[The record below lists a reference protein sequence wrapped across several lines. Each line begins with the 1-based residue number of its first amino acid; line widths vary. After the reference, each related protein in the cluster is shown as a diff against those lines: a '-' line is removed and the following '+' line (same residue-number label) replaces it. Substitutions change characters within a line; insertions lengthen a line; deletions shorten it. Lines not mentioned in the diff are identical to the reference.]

1 MQVFKNC
8 DFYSTI
14 ELSISELE
22 YLAPKIK
29 CRIFFL
35 EKKNALEFF
44 EKMIIILVEN
54 REKRLS

>member
-1 MQVFKNC
+1 MQGFKNC

-29 CRIFFL
+29 CRL
-35 EKKNALEFF
+35 EKNALEFF

>member
-8 DFYSTI
+8 DFYLTK

-35 EKKNALEFF
+35 EKNALEFF